1 MKITIKTTCC
11 IFVITLFFCSNSFAQ
26 ENDSN
31 KGKLITKD
39 PAKET
44 HASTYVLYKKTQMK
58 RFKETS
64 TKF

>member
-1 MKITIKTTCC
+1 MKRR
-11 IFVITLFFCSNSFAQ
+11 FLFPLVIALFFYSSAFTQAD
-26 ENDSN
+26 DSN
-31 KGKLITKD
+31 NGKLITKD
-39 PAKET
+39 SAKET